1 MSKNSPLERDAHA
14 VMFPTFD
21 AVHVDSWLTDLL
33 CAGTVAVVLAESREE
48 YVARRM
54 TPARRESETSRSLRG
69 LTSALESSTD
79 TPLLVAVDQ
88 EPWGIQRLHTLVPQF
103 PSADALTKMTDT
115 DIENISRSVAFA
127 ARALGVNAFLSPVLD
142 RLEGNNSWLF
152 ERTLDLPHSEIA
164 RIAAAFVHGV
174 QASGVAAIAKH
185 FPGFPVLEHDPAV
198 KDTAVA
204 AKDWSTKT
212 LTPFQAVVNAGVSG
226 MMVGPAIVEAVDPT
240 APATTSSITIR
251 ALREDLGFRGV
262 VVSDDLDS
270 PATTRG
276 RSPEETALASLL
288 AGADLLL
295 IPGGDEVATVAKSL
309 AAAAV
314 RNPIA
319 AERLRNAA
327 KRVRALV
334 NATDLCAI
342 PGKQKRG

>member
-1 MSKNSPLERDAHA
+1 MSNYSTLERDAHT
-14 VMFPTFD
+14 VMFPAFD
-21 AVHVDSWLTDLL
+21 SDHVETWLADLL
-33 CAGTVAVVLAESREE
+33 RAGTVAVILGESREE
-48 YVARRM
+48 YVSRRM
-54 TPARRESETSRSLRG
+54 TSARRENETGQSLRK
-69 LTSALESSTD
+69 LTSALDSSTD

-103 PSADALTKMTDT
+103 PSTDALTKMTDT
-115 DIENISRSVAFA
+115 NIENVARSVAFA
-127 ARALGVNAFLSPVLD
+127 AREMGVNAFLSPVLD
-142 RLEGNNSWLF
+142 RLEGNNPWLF

-164 RIAAAFVHGV
+164 RIAVAFVHGV
-174 QASGVAAIAKH
+174 QTSGVAAIAKH
-185 FPGFPVLEHDPAV
+185 FPGFPVLEHDPAL

-204 AKDWSTKT
+204 AKDWSAET
-212 LTPFQAVVNAGVSG
+212 LTPFKAVVHAGVSG

-270 PATTRG
+270 PATMLG

-309 AAAAV
+309 AAAAL
-314 RNPIA
+314 RNPKA
-319 AERLRNAA
+319 AERLRGAA
-327 KRVRALV
+327 NRVRELV
-334 NATDLCAI
+334 SSIVPRSTHGEQI
-342 PGKQKRG
+342 G